1 MPEKNAKKTNFV
13 YLKQNGLTKKAEEK
27 KKNHQKRPLT
37 KMISAENEWNM

>member
-27 KKNHQKRPLT
+27 KKTT
-37 KMISAENEWNM
+37 KKDP